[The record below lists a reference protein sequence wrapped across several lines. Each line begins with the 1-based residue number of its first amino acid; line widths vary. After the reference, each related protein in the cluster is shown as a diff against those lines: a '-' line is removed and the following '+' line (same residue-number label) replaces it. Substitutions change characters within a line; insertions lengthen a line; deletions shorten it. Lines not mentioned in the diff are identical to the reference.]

1 MRTTTILVEGESG
14 RQALQ
19 VLAGRPG
26 NKIRCAPLLVGALTP
41 ANVPEPLA
49 RLVAAFPATAG

>member
-1 MRTTTILVEGESG
+1 MRTTTVLVEGESD

-19 VLAGRPG
+19 VLTVRPG
-26 NKIRCAPLLVGALTP
+26 NKIRYAPPLVGALAP

-49 RLVAAFPATAG
+49 RLVAALSTPDV